1 MSNILERLMKIDRRY
16 IFVFIAI
23 AIILPTI
30 FEVRM
35 KIDIS
40 EPVKKIFDR
49 IESLKPGTVVVIS
62 NDYDPA
68 AKAELYPMTLA
79 IMRHCFRKNL
89 RVLALNL
96 WPQGAGLVRMAL
108 DISGKEYKKE
118 NGVDY
123 VFLGYKPGGGVV
135 IIGMGQNLLGT
146 FPKDADGKPLA
157 EMPLIKETG
166 LKSLKDV
173 PLVIDIAAGTP
184 GIDSWVIYGRDQY
197 GFDLAAGC
205 TGVMATDYYPYLNS
219 GQLVGLMGGLKGAA
233 EYETLIERADE
244 ATRNMSPQSFSHL
257 VIIAFVILGNIAL
270 IVEKS
275 KKKRRS

>member
-1 MSNILERLMKIDRRY
+1 MGIFEKLMKIDRRY
-16 IFVFIAI
+16 IFVMIAV

-30 FEVRM
+30 YEVRM

-40 EPVKKIFDR
+40 EPVKRIYDR
-49 IESLKPGTVVVIS
+49 VESLKPGSVVLIS

-79 IMRHCFRKNL
+79 VLRHCFRKNL
-89 RVLALNL
+89 KVLAMNL

-108 DISGKEYKKE
+108 STAAKEYKKE
-118 NGVDY
+118 NGSDY
-123 VFLGYKPGGGVV
+123 VFLGYKPGGAVV

-146 FPKDADGKPLA
+146 FPKDADSKPLA
-157 EMPLIKETG
+157 ELPLIKEKGIKT
-166 LKSLKDV
+166 LKDI
-173 PLVIDIAAGTP
+173 PLVIAIGAGVP
-184 GIDSWVIYGRDQY
+184 GIDAWVVYGKDQY
-197 GFDLAAGC
+197 GFSLVGGC

-219 GQLVGLMGGLKGAA
+219 GQLSGLMGGLKGAA
-233 EYETLIERADE
+233 EYETLVGRPDE

-275 KKKRRS
+275 KKKRR